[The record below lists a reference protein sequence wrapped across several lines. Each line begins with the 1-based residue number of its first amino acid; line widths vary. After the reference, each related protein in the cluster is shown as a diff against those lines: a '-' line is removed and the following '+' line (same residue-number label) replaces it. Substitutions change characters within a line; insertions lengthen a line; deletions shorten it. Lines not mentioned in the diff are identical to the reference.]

1 MLTARPGQSTCPY
14 CKDDV
19 TKGPACPRCGARY
32 HDECA
37 LTYGRCAA
45 LACKGVLAGAAP
57 EALRGLAVGLPRL
70 RVLAHR
76 LGQGRWPVDG
86 LTDDG
91 PPFLVALFPAPRE
104 VEARDGAVRAV
115 AEVLGQTALDAR
127 LRLGANV
134 PEPLCRA
141 DDREVA
147 DRVVARLEREALPAL
162 AIPLRRALRPLESV
176 AVDGARVAPGGV
188 VLREAPRDG
197 EVGHERLLMHGPGGK
212 ADALVVTAPL
222 VEVRKWQETTR
233 PGASETSRFRAA
245 PNKTTTRDR
254 RIRDAAAFLYLRDDP
269 VPVLL
274 RASTLKDVE
283 GLKRGPV
290 ATQNLEQLVAAL
302 GATRVD
308 LAGAADDTMLT
319 MQLASMTARGETV
332 SDNRRAVELA
342 ARLQYH
348 RWMSG
353 R

>member
-1 MLTARPGQSTCPY
+1 VLTARPGQSTCPY

-19 TKGPACPRCGARY
+19 VKGPTCPRCGARY

-45 LACKGVLAGAAP
+45 LACKGVLAGDDT
-57 EALRGLAVGLPRL
+57 ALRGLAVGLPRL
-70 RVLAHR
+70 RVMAHR

-91 PPFLVALFPAPRE
+91 PPFLVALFPASRE

-141 DDREVA
+141 DDRSVA
-147 DRVVARLEREALPAL
+147 DRVVARLERESLPAL
-162 AIPLRRALRPLESV
+162 ALPLKRALRPLESV
-176 AVDGARVAPGGV
+176 AVDGARVSEAGV
-188 VLREAPRDG
+188 VLREAEG
-197 EVGHERLLMHGPGGK
+197 GHERLVMRG
-212 ADALVVTAPL
+212 ADGRSDTLVVTAPL
-222 VEVRKWQETTR
+222 VEVRRWQETTR

-245 PNKTTTRDR
+245 PSKTTTRDR
-254 RIRDAAAFLYLRDDP
+254 KLRDAAAYLFLRDDP

-274 RASTLKDVE
+274 RSSTLKEVE

-302 GATRVD
+302 GATRVE

-319 MQLASMTARGETV
+319 LQIASMTARGETV
-332 SDNRRAVELA
+332 SDNRRPVELA
-342 ARLQYH
+342 ARLHYH
-348 RWMSG
+348 RWMMG

>member
-19 TKGPACPRCGARY
+19 VKGPACPRCGARY

-45 LACKGVLAGAAP
+45 LACNGTLDGAGP
-57 EALRGLAVGLPRL
+57 VRGLAVALPRL
-70 RVLAHR
+70 RVVAHR

-86 LTDDG
+86 LPDDG

-104 VEARDGAVRAV
+104 VEARDGAVKAV

-141 DDREVA
+141 ADREGA

-162 AIPLRRALRPLESV
+162 ALPLARALRPLRSV
-176 AVDGARVAPGGV
+176 DVDGARVAPGGV
-188 VLREAPRDG
+188 VLREAPLDG
-197 EVGHERLLMHGPGGK
+197 AVGHERLIPHGPDGK

-222 VEVRKWQETTR
+222 VEVRRWQETSR
-233 PGASETSRFRAA
+233 PGASETSRFKAA
-245 PNKTTTRDR
+245 PSKTTTRDR
-254 RIRDAAAFLYLRDDP
+254 KVRDAAALVFLRDDP

-274 RASTLKDVE
+274 RASTLKDVT
-283 GLKRGPV
+283 GLKKGPV

-319 MQLASMTARGETV
+319 LQIAAMTARGETV
-332 SDNRRAVELA
+332 SDNRRPVELA
-342 ARLQYH
+342 ARLHYH
-348 RWMSG
+348 RWMAG